1 MPSVARRRQA
11 VATLQVVRK
20 LWLPVILALAAATGV
35 GSANAATGVVVR
47 GAGYGHGVGL
57 SQYGAYGFA
66 KQGREYE
73 EILAHYYRDTE
84 LSRTDDQPVRVLLR
98 DQAPSIVL
106 RGALRA
112 GTSAL
117 SGRRLYTAR
126 PVGTSRVELRDRRG
140 RRIGRFP
147 TPLAVSGADR
157 NLQLVGCAPINGIQ
171 DGHYR
176 GTLEIRR
183 SEGGGLT
190 VVNEL
195 PVDEYLQGVIPGE
208 VPPSWPA
215 EALKAQAVAARSYAL
230 ATNVADE
237 VFDQYPDTR
246 SQVYQGADAERP
258 STNAAAR
265 KTGLQ
270 VLRSDGKVIVANFFS
285 TSGGKTENVENG
297 FAGAES
303 RPYLKSVEDPFD
315 DISPLH
321 DWRLGYST
329 SDMQERL
336 DEFVKGKFRRIE
348 VKERGVSPRI
358 ISAEIVGSKGRTEV
372 SGAELKAELDLYDTW
387 AFFRN
392 VRGRGLPDGPPEAPE
407 GGSGCLRLERVSLG
421 DRPQP
426 KPKRQRGTARPAP
439 SPESPAPA
447 LGASLG
453 VIARG

>member
-1 MPSVARRRQA
+1 M
-11 VATLQVVRK
+11 VRK
-20 LWLPVILALAAATGV
+20 LWLPLILALAGGGAGTGT
-35 GSANAATGVVVR
+35 GAGDASAATGVVVR

-73 EILAHYYRDTE
+73 QILAHYYKDTE
-84 LSRTDDQPVRVLLR
+84 LSHTDDEPVRVLLR
-98 DQAPSIVL
+98 DQAPSIAL

-112 GTSAL
+112 GAAEL
-117 SGRRLYTAR
+117 QGRRLYTVR

-140 RRIGRFP
+140 RRIGRFT

-183 SEGGGLT
+183 SEGRGLT

-195 PVDEYLQGVIPGE
+195 PIDEYLQGVIPGE
-208 VPPSWPA
+208 VPPTWPA

-230 ATNVADE
+230 ATNVGDE

-265 KTGLQ
+265 RTALQ
-270 VLRSDGKVIVANFFS
+270 VLENDGKPIVANFFS
-285 TSGGKTENVENG
+285 TSGGQTENVENG
-297 FAGAES
+297 FAGAEP

-336 DEFVKGKFRRIE
+336 GEFVKGKFRRIE

-358 ISAEIVGSKGRTEV
+358 ISADIVGSKGRTEV
-372 SGAELKAELDLYDTW
+372 SGATLKAELDLYDTW
-387 AFFRN
+387 AFFRT

-407 GGSGCLRLERVSLG
+407 GGSGCLRLERVSLAG
-421 DRPQP
+421 RPEP
-426 KPKRQRGTARPAP
+426 KPKRRPARPAP
-439 SPESPAPA
+439 RPETPAPEV
-447 LGASLG
+447 GASLG

>member
-1 MPSVARRRQA
+1 M
-11 VATLQVVRK
+11 RK
-20 LWLPVILALAAATGV
+20 LWSPLILGLALATGV
-35 GSANAATGVVVR
+35 GEASAATGVVVR

-66 KQGREYE
+66 KRGRDYD
-73 EILAHYYRDTE
+73 EILAHYYTDTE
-84 LSRTDDQPVRVLLR
+84 LSTTEDEPVRVLLR
-98 DQAPSIVL
+98 DQAPSIAL

-112 GTSAL
+112 GATTLA
-117 SGRRLYTAR
+117 GRRLYTAR

-140 RRIGRFP
+140 RRIGRFT
-147 TPLAVSGADR
+147 TPLAVTGTGR
-157 NLQLVGCAPINGIQ
+157 GLQLVGCAPINGIA

-195 PVDEYLQGVIPGE
+195 PIDEYLQGVIPGE
-208 VPPSWPA
+208 VPPTWPT

-230 ATNVADE
+230 ATNVGDE

-258 STNAAAR
+258 STNGAAR
-265 KTGLQ
+265 KTALQ
-270 VLRSDGKVIVANFFS
+270 VLENDGKVIVANFFS
-285 TSGGKTENVENG
+285 TSGGQTENVENG
-297 FAGAES
+297 FAGAEP

-315 DISPLH
+315 DVSPLH
-321 DWRLGYST
+321 DWRLGYSR
-329 SDMQERL
+329 SDIQERL
-336 DEFVKGKFRRIE
+336 DEFVKGEFRRIV

-358 ISAEIVGSKGRTEV
+358 ISADIVGSKGRTEV
-372 SGAELKAELDLYDTW
+372 SGATLKAELELYDTW
-387 AFFRN
+387 AFFRT
-392 VRGRGLPDGPPEAPE
+392 VRGRSLPDGPPEAPE

-421 DRPQP
+421 ERPT
-426 KPKRQRGTARPAP
+426 PKRPPQRRRARPAP
-439 SPESPAPA
+439 DPEPPAPM

>member
-1 MPSVARRRQA
+1 M
-11 VATLQVVRK
+11 RK
-20 LWLPVILALAAATGV
+20 LWLPLLLGLAAATGAAPA
-35 GSANAATGVVVR
+35 SAATGVVVR

-73 EILAHYYRDTE
+73 EILAHYYTDAE

-98 DQAPSIVL
+98 HQAPSIAL

-112 GTSAL
+112 GAAAIE
-117 SGRRLYTAR
+117 GRRLYTAR

-140 RRIGRFP
+140 RRVGRFT
-147 TPLAVSGADR
+147 TPLAVSGTGR
-157 NLQLVGCAPINGIQ
+157 GLQLVGCAPINGIA

-195 PVDEYLQGVIPGE
+195 PIDEYLQGVIPGE
-208 VPPSWPA
+208 VPPTWPA

-230 ATNVADE
+230 ATNVAGE

-265 KTGLQ
+265 QTALQ
-270 VLRSDGKVIVANFFS
+270 VLRHDGKVIVANFFS
-285 TSGGKTENVENG
+285 TSGGQTENVENG
-297 FAGAES
+297 FAGSEPRA
-303 RPYLKSVEDPFD
+303 YLKSVEDPFD
-315 DISPLH
+315 DVSPLH
-321 DWRLGYST
+321 DWRLGYT
-329 SDMQERL
+329 TRDLEERL
-336 DEFVKGKFRRIE
+336 DEFLKGSFRRIE

-358 ISAEIVGSKGRTEV
+358 VAADIVGSKGRTEV
-372 SGAELKAELDLYDTW
+372 SGATLKAELGLYDTW
-387 AFFRN
+387 AYFRT
-392 VRGRGLPDGPPEAPE
+392 VRGAKLPDGPPEPPE
-407 GGSGCLRLERVSLG
+407 GGSGCLRLERVSLAG
-421 DRPQP
+421 KAER
-426 KPKRQRGTARPAP
+426 KPKRGRRPARPAP
-439 SPESPAPA
+439 RPKPPVPT

>member
-1 MPSVARRRQA
+1 
-11 VATLQVVRK
+11 
-20 LWLPVILALAAATGV
+20 
-35 GSANAATGVVVR
+35 
-47 GAGYGHGVGL
+47 
-57 SQYGAYGFA
+57 
-66 KQGREYE
+66 
-73 EILAHYYRDTE
+73 
-84 LSRTDDQPVRVLLR
+84 
-98 DQAPSIVL
+98 
-106 RGALRA
+106 
-112 GTSAL
+112 
-117 SGRRLYTAR
+117 
-126 PVGTSRVELRDRRG
+126 VGTSRVELRDGRG

-265 KTGLQ
+265 ATALQ
-270 VLRSDGKVIVANFFS
+270 VLESDGKVIVANFFS
-285 TSGGKTENVENG
+285 TSGGQTENVENG
-297 FAGAES
+297 FAGSEPK
-303 RPYLKSVEDPFD
+303 PYLKSVEDPFD

-321 DWRLGYST
+321 DWRLGYT
-329 SDMQERL
+329 RGDIEERL
-336 DEFVKGKFRRIE
+336 EEYVKGKFRRIE
-348 VKERGVSPRI
+348 VNERGVSPRI
-358 ISAEIVGSKGRTEV
+358 VSADIVGSKGRTEV
-372 SGAELKAELDLYDTW
+372 SGATLKAELDLYDTW
-387 AFFRN
+387 AYFRT
-392 VRGRGLPDGPPEAPE
+392 VRGGRGVPDGPPEAPE
-407 GGSGCLRLERVSLG
+407 GGGSPCIGLERVSL
-421 DRPQP
+421 RERPPPKRPRRRPARRPPQP
-426 KPKRQRGTARPAP
+426 EPPTAT
-439 SPESPAPA
+439 